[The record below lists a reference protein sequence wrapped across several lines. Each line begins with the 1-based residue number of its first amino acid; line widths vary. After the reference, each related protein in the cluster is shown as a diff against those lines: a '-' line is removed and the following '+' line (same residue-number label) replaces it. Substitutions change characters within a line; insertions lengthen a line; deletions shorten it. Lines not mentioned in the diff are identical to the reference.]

1 MKKVHINKLPVYQ
14 FNHFSTLNNIT
25 HFITTRKGGV
35 SEGNCSS
42 LNLGY
47 NTNDSH
53 QNVQK
58 NREILAQTFDLP
70 SFNFPQ
76 QTHKN
81 HVQIITKENYT
92 TFFEDTD
99 ALITNEP
106 NLGIAVIFADCVP
119 VLVYD
124 PEKKVVAVIHAGW
137 RGTVAKIVEKT
148 IEKMINV
155 FDCNPKDLLAGIGP
169 SISPEAYEVGE
180 EVINEVEK
188 AFETKKE
195 LIVNEQ
201 SNGKGHLNLWYANK
215 QCLLNSGVLEKNI
228 EIAEICTQ
236 KNADTFFSVRS
247 QTDTGR
253 FSMGTFIH
261 P

>member
-35 SEGNCSS
+35 SKGNCSF

-58 NREILAQTFDLP
+58 NREILTKTFEVV

-81 HVQIITKENYT
+81 HVQIVTKENYT

-148 IEKMINV
+148 IEKMVTV
-155 FDCNPKDLLAGIGP
+155 FECNPKNILAGIGP
-169 SISPEAYEVGE
+169 SISAEAYEVGK
-180 EVINEVEK
+180 EVIDEVEK
-188 AFETKKE
+188 AFGTKKG
-195 LIVNEQ
+195 LIINEQ

-215 QCLLNSGVLEKNI
+215 QCLLNAGVLEKNI

-247 QTDTGR
+247 QTETGR
-253 FSMGTFIH
+253 FSMGAFINS
-261 P
+261 

>member
-1 MKKVHINKLPVYQ
+1 MKLVHINKLPVYQ
-14 FNHFSTLNNIT
+14 FNHFSTLNKIT
-25 HFITTRKGGV
+25 HFVTTRKGGV

-58 NREILAQTFDLP
+58 NREILAKTFDLP

-76 QTHKN
+76 QIHKN
-81 HVQIITKENYT
+81 DVQIVTKENHT
-92 TFFEDTD
+92 TFFENTD

-106 NLGIAVIFADCVP
+106 NIGIAVIFADCVP
-119 VLVYD
+119 ILVYD
-124 PEKKVVAVIHAGW
+124 SEKNVIAVIHAGW

-148 IEKMINV
+148 IEKMITV
-155 FDCNPKDLLAGIGP
+155 FECNPENILAGIGP
-169 SISPEAYEVGE
+169 SISPEAYEVGK
-180 EVINEVEK
+180 EVIDEVEK
-188 AFETKKE
+188 AFGTKKGFV
-195 LIVNEQ
+195 INEQ
-201 SNGKGHLNLWYANK
+201 ENGKGHLNLWNANK
-215 QCLLNSGVLEKNI
+215 QCLLNAGILEKNI

-247 QTDTGR
+247 QTETGR
-253 FSMGTFIH
+253 FSMGVFINS
-261 P
+261 